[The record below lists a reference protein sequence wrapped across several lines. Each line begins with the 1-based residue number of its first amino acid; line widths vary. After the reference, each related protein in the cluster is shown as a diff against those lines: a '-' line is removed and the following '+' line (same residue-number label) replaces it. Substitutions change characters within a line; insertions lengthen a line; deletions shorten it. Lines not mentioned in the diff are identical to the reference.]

1 MQSWH
6 IAHGYEALTGE
17 RKPCWLEESG
27 ESMRLWPAF
36 YSLLRSICQFYSLN
50 QIVCGLA
57 MAGSFTGRSN
67 SFLPKRL
74 SDSEALLRSADRTSF
89 ISDRER
95 GSQSP
100 CNTGNCGSDRK
111 VDRLTFPWRNAHLYI
126 VVTQVDCRPSSTS
139 K

>member
-50 QIVCGLA
+50 QIACGLA
-57 MAGSFTGRSN
+57 MTGSFTGRSN

-74 SDSEALLRSADRTSF
+74 SDSEALLLSADRTSF

-95 GSQSP
+95 GSLT
-100 CNTGNCGSDRK
+100 NTRGNK
-111 VDRLTFPWRNAHLYI
+111 A
-126 VVTQVDCRPSSTS
+126 TS
-139 K
+139 LKTAEMANNPVKPPVLVS